1 MHSISV
7 ASPDI
12 RITPQKVSGEKV
24 LVKALTA
31 LVNREEKKKKPLR
44 KAKALLTESF

>member
-1 MHSISV
+1 MHSISI
-7 ASPDI
+7 ASADV

-31 LVNREEKKKKPLR
+31 LVNREGKKKKPLR
-44 KAKALLTESF
+44 RTNICLSESV